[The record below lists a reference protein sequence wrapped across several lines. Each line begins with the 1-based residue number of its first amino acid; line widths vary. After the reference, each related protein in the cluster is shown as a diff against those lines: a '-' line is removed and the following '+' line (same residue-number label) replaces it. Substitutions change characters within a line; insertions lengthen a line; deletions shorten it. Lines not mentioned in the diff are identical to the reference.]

1 MSTLFTV
8 KVVTPEKVVY
18 EHLVYS
24 VTLPT
29 DSGEITLLPNHQ
41 SVITTVT
48 TGEMKIVD
56 NKNHQEIFFVDTG
69 VAHFDDTNTLVI
81 LIDQS
86 ESVHEIDIDHAQKAY
101 ERARQLKEQAITE
114 QEVDFARFES
124 LIERE
129 LGRVKIARKYRK

>member
-1 MSTLFTV
+1 MNTLFTV
-8 KVVTPEKVVY
+8 KVVTPEKVIY

-48 TGEMKIVD
+48 TGEMKILD
-56 NKNHQEIFFVDTG
+56 DKNHQEIFFVDTG

-86 ESVHEIDIDHAQKAY
+86 ESVHEINIDHAQKAY

>member
-48 TGEMKIVD
+48 TGEMKIID
-56 NKNHQEIFFVDTG
+56 DKNHQEIFFVDTG

-129 LGRVKIARKYRK
+129 LGRVKIARKYHK

>member
-1 MSTLFTV
+1 MNTLFTV

-48 TGEMKIVD
+48 TGEMKILD
-56 NKNHQEIFFVDTG
+56 DKNHQEIFFVDTG

>member
-1 MSTLFTV
+1 MNTLFTV

-48 TGEMKIVD
+48 TGEMKILD
-56 NKNHQEIFFVDTG
+56 DKNHQEIFFVDTG

-101 ERARQLKEQAITE
+101 ERAHQLKEQAITE

-129 LGRVKIARKYRK
+129 LGRVKIARKYHK

>member
-48 TGEMKIVD
+48 TGEMKIID
-56 NKNHQEIFFVDTG
+56 DKNHQEIFFVDTG

>member
-1 MSTLFTV
+1 MNTLFTV

-48 TGEMKIVD
+48 TGEMKILD
-56 NKNHQEIFFVDTG
+56 DKNHQEIFFVDTG

-129 LGRVKIARKYRK
+129 LGRVKIARKYHK